1 MADIKK
7 TALTAY
13 GKIGTDWI
21 RMTAARLDI
30 GNGVPELVFVRADG
44 SNAIVPVL
52 PETYRTSGD
61 IVNVASTLGH
71 KVSMAA
77 VPAVALPNHT
87 WKGTYTLDEI
97 ASKFGVAELAEQ
109 LRTTYMVD
117 EVEAAA

>member
-1 MADIKK
+1 MRK

-13 GKIGTDWI
+13 GRTGSDWV
-21 RMTAARLDI
+21 RMTAAQLD
-30 GNGVPELVFVRADG
+30 NGSFAFVRADG

-52 PETYRTSGD
+52 PETFRTSGD

-87 WKGTYTLDEI
+87 WKGTFTLAEIAEHFGVGISIVTALVATYTLEDAI
-97 ASKFGVAELAEQ
+97 AA
-109 LRTTYMVD
+109 
-117 EVEAAA
+117 